1 MGTIDTISIIF
12 TTYLLIVVFSYYVL
26 LILKERKPPHHKK
39 HQTISIIIPAHN
51 EERYIE
57 SSINSVVNAKF
68 DGVKQIIVAD
78 DGSSDKTYEIISNY
92 DKSKLN
98 EGDTLLILKTKHT
111 GKSATLNSA
120 LEKATGSMVAIVD
133 GDSVID
139 RNALMEISDE
149 MSRKNVS
156 AVSCVVKVKNRKNFF
171 GMWFHIEQ
179 IYVSLIRSILSKV
192 NANITTPGPLS
203 VYRRDDLMEV
213 GGFSTE
219 GFSEDADITIKLI
232 RKGKKVIFSERA
244 ISETNM
250 PEDIK
255 GILRQRTRFA
265 RGSINLLKRHL
276 KVNNCLIDMYT
287 LPLLFF
293 NYVQS
298 VIMGSI
304 TIYQLYSGYKLYFYS
319 QGIIFN
325 TKVFLFFF
333 EWFSMYGFAKWTYQ
347 VFVGIAPL
355 NLLSAVAIISSLLS
369 YPLYFYAVY
378 KFDKKFDLRH
388 LIPLVFMF
396 PFWFANMIIYILCV
410 PEIFMK
416 QQYNRW
422 KKNE

>member
-1 MGTIDTISIIF
+1 MI
-12 TTYLLIVVFSYYVL
+12 
-26 LILKERKPPHHKK
+26 KEKKLPHHQK

-51 EERYIE
+51 EQRYIE
-57 SSINSVVNAKF
+57 SSIDSVVNAKF
-68 DGVKQIIVAD
+68 DGKKQIIVAD
-78 DGSSDKTYEIISNY
+78 DGSTDKTYEIISNY
-92 DKSKLN
+92 DISKLKK
-98 EGDTLLILKTKHT
+98 GDELIILKTKHT

-120 LEKATGSMVAIVD
+120 LKKATGSIVAVVD

-139 RNALMEISDE
+139 RNSLMEISDE
-149 MSRKNVS
+149 ISRKNVA
-156 AVSCVVKVKNRKNFF
+156 AVCCVVKVKNRQNFF

-179 IYVSLIRSILSKV
+179 LYVSLLRSILSKV

-203 VYRRDDLMEV
+203 VYRREDLLEV

-232 RKGKKVIFSERA
+232 RKGKRVIFSESA

-250 PEDIK
+250 PDDIK

-276 KVNNCLIDMYT
+276 KVNNALIDVYT

-304 TIYQLYSGYKLYFYS
+304 TIYQLVNGYMTYFYA

-325 TKVFLFFF
+325 LKTFLFFF
-333 EWFSMYGFAKWTYQ
+333 EWFSLYGFMKWTFN
-347 VFVGIAPL
+347 VFAGNAPL
-355 NLLSAVAIISSLLS
+355 TLLSAVAIISSLMS

-378 KFDKKFDLRH
+378 KFDKKFDFKH
-388 LIPLVFMF
+388 IIPLVFMF
-396 PFWFANMIIYILCV
+396 PFWFANMIIYILCL
-410 PEIFMK
+410 PEVFMK
-416 QQYNRW
+416 QQYNKW